1 LNAGIFPTAS
11 VDPTL
16 NPQVL
21 FGPAP
26 AAFPTNYA
34 QARSAFNFGT
44 LQAGAGGDL
53 TMQVINTAGQTLFS
67 LALPAP

>member
-1 LNAGIFPTAS
+1 MNAGIFPTAN

-26 AAFPTNYA
+26 AVFPTNYS
-34 QARSAFNFGT
+34 QARASFNFGT
-44 LQAGAGGDL
+44 LSIAADGDL
-53 TMQVINTAGQTLFS
+53 TSQVINTAGESLFS
-67 LALPAP
+67 LTLPAP